1 MDSSNFLLLSSNL
14 TPIRDIAKSL
24 EERSQVFME
33 DETVNDFRT
42 RVMNGDF
49 SNLNE
54 AIKKFNMSEDQ
65 LKLIEYQL
73 FEQ

>member
-24 EERSQVFME
+24 EEKSQVFME